1 MGSQNLAN
9 LTLGGGDPRQGEKN
23 PALFA
28 LDNGHNAP
36 SDTAVGFSIEAALV
50 HNDPDVLFEEYLHY
64 AAITRA
70 EEKEYEKLVE
80 RNPFTFKGILK
91 SRFSTG
97 HKQTFE
103 DDNNPDGRIITYHN
117 AAEVTDL
124 DWRRASRATRTATWT
139 SIFFLIT
146 TDILGP
152 TGAPWAFAN
161 TGFGPGVALY
171 TVFGSLAA
179 LSGWYVYLT
188 FLRLDSDRY
197 PIRDFGQAFYR
208 VFGAGMRHTVNILQT
223 IQMFLLVAVLILNN
237 GGAVSEIS
245 IGDNGKNGNGL
256 CFIIC
261 LLIIAIIGVV
271 LGQVRT
277 LQRFSWL
284 ANMSVWTTV
293 ICAFLAIGASATSP
307 PNYAT
312 MFSTFGGK
320 GTAFGDTNFPGG
332 TVESH
337 IPIKTFGGT
346 PPYGYQSG
354 GTGFLGSFQGIDQ
367 IVYAYGGAMLF
378 FNLLAEMRNPWDFW
392 KGMLAAD
399 IFIYVAYMFFGLF
412 QYAYQGQYT
421 YNTAIQSV
429 GSYSLQTAG
438 NILSIIGGMIAAALY
453 GNIGIK
459 VIYSNVLMELFH
471 FPPLTAKAGKMIWII
486 LVPIYWALAF
496 VVAAAVPLLGDF
508 SSLVGAICIGNFT
521 YTFPALLRI
530 GFMVKQAAMLPEES
544 FDEATGKYHR
554 VDGGIKRWMRGYRKT
569 FVITSL
575 NIIYFL
581 GALAVCGLGCYAAIE
596 ALIVALSGGSVT
608 TSFSCKSPYAA

>member
-9 LTLGGGDPRQGEKN
+9 LTLGGGDPREEEKN

-28 LDNGHNAP
+28 LDNGHEAP
-36 SDTAVGFSIEAALV
+36 TDTAVGFSIEAALV
-50 HNDPDVLFEEYLHY
+50 HNDPNVLFEEYLHY

-70 EEKEYEKLVE
+70 EEREYEKTIE
-80 RNPFTFKGILK
+80 KQPFTFKGVIK

-97 HKQTFE
+97 HKQKF
-103 DDNNPDGRIITYHN
+103 DDDGNQDGRPAVYSN

-171 TVFGSLAA
+171 TVFGGLAA
-179 LSGWYVYLT
+179 LSGWYCYWT
-188 FLRLDSDRY
+188 FLNLDSDRY

-208 VFGAGMRHTVNILQT
+208 VFGAPMRHTVNILQT
-223 IQMFLLVAVLILNN
+223 LQMFLLVAVLILNN
-237 GGAVSEIS
+237 GGAISEIS
-245 IGDNGKNGNGL
+245 IGKNGEHGNGL

-261 LLIIAIIGVV
+261 LLILAILGVV
-271 LGQVRT
+271 LGQIRT
-277 LQRFSWL
+277 LQRFGWL
-284 ANMSVWTTV
+284 ANLSVWTTV
-293 ICAFLAIGASATSP
+293 ICSFLAIGASATSP
-307 PNYAT
+307 PNYAV
-312 MFSTFGGK
+312 MLSTFGGK
-320 GTAFGDTNFPGG
+320 GTPFGDTNFPGG

-346 PPYGYQSG
+346 PPYGFQSG

-367 IVYAYGGAMLF
+367 IIYAYGGAMLF

-429 GSYSLQTAG
+429 
-438 NILSIIGGMIAAALY
+438 
-453 GNIGIK
+453 
-459 VIYSNVLMELFH
+459 
-471 FPPLTAKAGKMIWII
+471 
-486 LVPIYWALAF
+486 
-496 VVAAAVPLLGDF
+496 
-508 SSLVGAICIGNFT
+508 
-521 YTFPALLRI
+521 
-530 GFMVKQAAMLPEES
+530 
-544 FDEATGKYHR
+544 
-554 VDGGIKRWMRGYRKT
+554 
-569 FVITSL
+569 
-575 NIIYFL
+575 
-581 GALAVCGLGCYAAIE
+581 
-596 ALIVALSGGSVT
+596 
-608 TSFSCKSPYAA
+608 